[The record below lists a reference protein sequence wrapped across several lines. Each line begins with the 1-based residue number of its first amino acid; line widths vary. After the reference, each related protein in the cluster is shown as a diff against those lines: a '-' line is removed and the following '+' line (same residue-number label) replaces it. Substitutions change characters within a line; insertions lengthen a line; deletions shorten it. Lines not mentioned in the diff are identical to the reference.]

1 MLWLP
6 LCLHR
11 PWPACTS
18 LARVGLHT
26 IPLQQSP
33 PPHALQVAARWPW
46 SGHSGHPRDPR
57 LWCHTVLWDMVT
69 VSAAAQ
75 AEPSRGKPA
84 CIACGPY
91 SLHVYSRA
99 AGLLCHGP
107 EASLAVPYH
116 GKSPSQHQSVTFNRT
131 GIAERFFHLMLLS
144 LYNFV

>member
-1 MLWLP
+1 MLWLL

-26 IPLQQSP
+26 ITLQQSP
-33 PPHALQVAARWPW
+33 PPHALQAAARWPW

-91 SLHVYSRA
+91 SLHGYS
-99 AGLLCHGP
+99 LLARCWSALSWAWSVASCTIPWQKSVATPIGDFQPHGYCRKILP
-107 EASLAVPYH
+107 FDA
-116 GKSPSQHQSVTFNRT
+116 
-131 GIAERFFHLMLLS
+131 
-144 LYNFV
+144 FVVV